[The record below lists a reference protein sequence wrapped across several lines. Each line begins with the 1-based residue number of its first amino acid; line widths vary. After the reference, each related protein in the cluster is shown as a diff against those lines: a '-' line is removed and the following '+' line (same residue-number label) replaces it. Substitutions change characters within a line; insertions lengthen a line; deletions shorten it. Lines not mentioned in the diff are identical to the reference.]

1 MASTMAFATLCLSRL
16 FHGFNCK
23 SGRPVLFTRAFW
35 NNKFLLGAFAVGAL
49 LLAAVLLIPPLEPL
63 FQVAELSIG
72 LVGCIVGLAFG
83 SMVVIQVLKAIRSM
97 GKK

>member
-1 MASTMAFATLCLSRL
+1 MMQ
-16 FHGFNCK
+16 GI
-23 SGRPVLFTRAFW
+23 FW
-35 NNKFLLGAFAVGAL
+35 KYIRRCAVAL

>member
-1 MASTMAFATLCLSRL
+1 MMQAAELAVLDWLQAHLRCDFLDAVMPWISRICD
-16 FHGFNCK
+16 HGEI
-23 SGRPVLFTRAFW
+23 W
-35 NNKFLLGAFAVGAL
+35 I

-63 FQVAELSIG
+63 FQVAELSVG